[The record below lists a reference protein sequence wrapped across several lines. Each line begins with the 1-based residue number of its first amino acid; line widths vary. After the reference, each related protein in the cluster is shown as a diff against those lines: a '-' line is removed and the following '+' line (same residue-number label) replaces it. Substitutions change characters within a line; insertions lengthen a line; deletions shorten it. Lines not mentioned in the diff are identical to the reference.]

1 MDQMSGWSG
10 AERRQGEKSRRKRT
24 EDRRNADRVAE
35 DPAPRRDPERP
46 GRRIDDAD
54 STPV

>member
-1 MDQMSGWSG
+1 MSGWTG
-10 AERRQGEKSRRKRT
+10 QERRKGQKSRRKRT

-46 GRRIDDAD
+46 GRREGDRLSA
-54 STPV
+54 PR